1 MLYLLSQLKRQNAL
15 NCGVRCR
22 NLIVPADVQANVQ
35 EILDLGID
43 NGTNNEDPFFST
55 SILHEI
61 CQAVDEALE
70 ALDTAQKNQEN
81 AAQIG
86 AAR

>member
-1 MLYLLSQLKRQNAL
+1 M
-15 NCGVRCR
+15 
-22 NLIVPADVQANVQ
+22 IVPADMQANVQ
-35 EILDLGID
+35 GILNFGID

-61 CQAVDEALE
+61 CQAVDECEALE
-70 ALDTAQKNQEN
+70 ALNTAQKNQEDAAQIG